1 MKQKEITAEYYQIII
16 FSIYVFVF
24 LLVFACLPFLIL
36 YAHNNNISL
45 KNFLNFKNTSIIYVL
60 IKIGRIS
67 LYIII
72 IYLIGAIIHEFLHI
86 IPISLYLKK
95 IKNVFSAGI
104 APGGVAFYIHCK
116 NPIPLKIYRISLLL
130 PLIVMGIIPLIIGFI
145 LINFKIFTIG
155 IIFIWAASGD
165 IYIYYLLKNI
175 ESNTKILD
183 HSEKVG
189 CYVLYD

>member
-1 MKQKEITAEYYQIII
+1 MEKKEITAEYNEIII
-16 FSIYVFVF
+16 FSLYLFGF
-24 LLVFACLPFLIL
+24 LLLTLCVPFFFL
-36 YAHNNNISL
+36 YLNYHNYSL
-45 KNFLNFKNTSIIYVL
+45 KNFLNFENISFLYIL

-67 LYIII
+67 VYFVL
-72 IYLIGAIIHEFLHI
+72 IYLIGAILHELLHI

-116 NPIPLKIYRISLLL
+116 KPIPIKIYRISLIL
-130 PLIVMGIIPLIIGFI
+130 PLIVMGIIPVIIGFFSMS
-145 LINFKIFTIG
+145 LKFFAIG

-165 IYIYYLLKNI
+165 IYIFYLLRNI
-175 ESNTKILD
+175 YPQAKILD

-189 CYVLYD
+189 CYVLYE